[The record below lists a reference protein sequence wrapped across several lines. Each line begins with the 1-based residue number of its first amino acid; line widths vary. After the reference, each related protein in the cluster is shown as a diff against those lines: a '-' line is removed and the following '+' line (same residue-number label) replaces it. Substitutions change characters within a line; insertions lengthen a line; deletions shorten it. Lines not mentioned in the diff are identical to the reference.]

1 MLTGDVA
8 IDGSDF
14 VDESELFKQFHGSI
28 NGGDIDGVVTD
39 FCNVVG
45 VEWFGWLGNDVND
58 DLTGFGDFVPV
69 VGEGG
74 MYGGLE
80 WHD

>member
-1 MLTGDVA
+1 MTVGANCVVVAVGKSPLAPLCQGGNAMLTGDVA

-45 VEWFGWLGNDVND
+45 VEWFG
-58 DLTGFGDFVPV
+58 
-69 VGEGG
+69 
-74 MYGGLE
+74 
-80 WHD
+80 